1 MAGSAAAGLSGRERA
16 AAVRLVMLA
25 CLVDYMGVG
34 MIRTLMPY
42 YVLRLAPGS
51 GWSNASLLGS
61 LETAYGA
68 GQMVGAVVMGRL
80 SDLQGRRTVLLLS
93 FAGASCG
100 YSLAAVATTPALLLL
115 SRAPVGLAKQTVT
128 VSRAIVADCC
138 GAGHERSASFARMIA
153 AIGVGYSIG
162 PLAGSRSHGP

>member
-1 MAGSAAAGLSGRERA
+1 M
-16 AAVRLVMLA
+16 RLVMLA